1 MRILPVTF
9 ISKHFK
15 YIIGVLSF
23 LLCIMLPIYI
33 WVVVNSPE
41 DYLQDELVRIMYI
54 HVPSAWLGLGIYAW
68 IAMLSALYIIYKNP
82 QYHILALS
90 LAPVG
95 LIYTVIALITGSI
108 WGKPAWGTWWVWDA
122 RLTSMLLLAFIYL
135 GYITIASHN
144 IRSEKISVV
153 SSYYSVIGAIIIP
166 IIKFSVDLWATLHQP
181 SSVFKIN
188 GATIHYNI
196 LIILFISLTL
206 HLLFALLVASINVRA
221 YWLKIK
227 NT

>member
-9 ISKHFK
+9 ISKHFR

-23 LLCIMLPIYI
+23 LICIMLPIYI
-33 WVVVNSPE
+33 WAVVNSPD

-68 IAMLSALYIIYKNP
+68 MAMLSAFYIIYKNP

-95 LIYTVIALITGSI
+95 LTYTVIALITGSI

-135 GYITIASHN
+135 GYMTIASHN
-144 IRSEKISVV
+144 IRSERISVV
-153 SSYYSVIGAIIIP
+153 SSYYAVIGAVIIP

-181 SSVFKIN
+181 SSVFKVT

-196 LIILFISLTL
+196 LIILFISLTF
-206 HLLFALLVASINVRA
+206 HSLFALLVASINVRT

-227 NT
+227 T